1 MHAMTVHRA
10 VAALSLLTLYMLVL
24 PADAAPPQVTKIAVP
39 TLQRGATTTLII
51 EGTDLV
57 PSPRILLPMPI
68 VSQTV
73 KEGAAAN
80 KLQIE
85 VKLAADVAPGVYQ
98 MRIANDKGISGPIGI
113 EIDELPQQ
121 PFGPQVGPLPVV
133 LQGALGGSAT
143 LSTALV
149 GKKGQR
155 LVVEA
160 EARRI
165 GSAID
170 PVLKLLDPR
179 RVQITG
185 ARPSNALAGDAR
197 LTMVLPADGT
207 YTLELHDLQYKAGT
221 PNRFRLRIGDLQYAD
236 LPFPLAGQ
244 RGSKASFQLIGSMPE
259 TTRVETDLAA
269 APGGSFVRLPRA
281 PGVSGLSL
289 YILVSDIPEVVKVE
303 QPPGKLQEVT
313 VPVGING
320 RLGKP
325 KEEDRYRVTVQPG
338 AKLRF
343 DVLAER
349 AGSALDGVLILRNEA
364 GAQLARSDDQPG
376 TLDPGLEYVV
386 PQGVTALVA
395 AVSDVN
401 GRGGPQYVY
410 RLAITPVGAPDFSLA
425 LLDDRPHVPRSGAAL
440 VRVRATRTGY
450 AGPIKL
456 TLAGVPE
463 GVVVA
468 GDEIPAG
475 ATDTLLSFSAAEETK
490 LSQAVLRVIGEGT
503 DGNVALR
510 RVAILPE
517 TPLSRVHPW
526 LRGELAIAV
535 TEPGPIGIAWETPPE
550 KLPIGGNVSTKV
562 KWTRAAETKGTLR
575 LSLVTSQIVP
585 KGKDM
590 KDDMNR
596 ALRLETVPTVATDQ
610 TTADLKLLVPGDL
623 PPLPYDVAI
632 RAELMAADNKTVA
645 ATAVTASRR
654 LMAAK

>member
-1 MHAMTVHRA
+1 MV
-10 VAALSLLTLYMLVL
+10 TLRTE
-24 PADAAPPQVTKIAVP
+24 AAPPQMTKIAMP
-39 TLQRGATTTLII
+39 TLQSGASTTLVI

-57 PSPRILLPMPI
+57 PNPRILLPVPI

-85 VKLAADVAPGVYQ
+85 VKLAADVPPGVYQ
-98 MRIANDKGISGPIGI
+98 MRLANDKGISGPIGI
-113 EIDELPQQ
+113 EIDDLPQQ

-179 RVQITG
+179 RVQIAG

-207 YTLELHDLQYKAGT
+207 YALELHDLQYKAGT
-221 PNRFRLRIGDLQYAD
+221 PSRFRLRIGDLQYAD

-244 RGSKASFQLIGSMPE
+244 RGGKASFQLIGSLAE
-259 TTRVETDLAA
+259 TTRVEADLTAV
-269 APGGSFVRLPRA
+269 PGGSFVRLPRV
-281 PGVSGLSL
+281 PGVSGLSP

-303 QPPGKLQEVT
+303 QPPDKLQEVT

-325 KEEDRYRVTVQPG
+325 KEEDRYRVSVQPG

-376 TLDPGLEYVV
+376 TLDPGLEYTV
-386 PQGVTALVA
+386 PQGVSALVA

-410 RLAITPVGAPDFSLA
+410 RLAITALGAPDFSLA
-425 LLDDRPHVPRSGAAL
+425 LLDDRPHVPRNGAAL
-440 VRVRATRTGY
+440 VRVRATRTNYNG
-450 AGPIKL
+450 AIKL

-463 GVVVA
+463 GVVVT

-490 LSQAVLRVIGEGT
+490 LSQAVLQVVGEGT

-510 RVAILPE
+510 RVAVLPE
-517 TPLSRVHPW
+517 TLLSRSHPW
-526 LRGELAIAV
+526 LRGELAIAL
-535 TEPGPIGIAWETPPE
+535 TEPGPVGIAWETPPE
-550 KLPIGGNVSTKV
+550 NLPIGGNVSTKV
-562 KWTRAAETKGTLR
+562 KWTRAAEAKGTLR

-590 KDDMNR
+590 KDDVNR
-596 ALRLETVPTVATDQ
+596 ALRLEAVPTVTPEQ

-632 RAELMAADNKTVA
+632 RAELMAADNKTVT
-645 ATAVTASRR
+645 ATAVTPSRR

>member
-1 MHAMTVHRA
+1 MTIHRA
-10 VAALSLLTLYMLVL
+10 VAGVGLLALCMVVL

-39 TLQRGATTTLII
+39 TLQSGATTTLVID
-51 EGTDLV
+51 GTELT
-57 PSPRILLPMPI
+57 PNPRVLLPVPI
-68 VSQTV
+68 ASQTV

-85 VKLAADVAPGVYQ
+85 VKLAADVPPGIYQ
-98 MRIANDKGISGPIGI
+98 LRIANDKGISNPVGI

-121 PFGPQVGPLPVV
+121 VFGPQVAQLPVA

-143 LSTALV
+143 ISTALA

-155 LVVEA
+155 LVVDA

-179 RVQITG
+179 RVQIAG
-185 ARPSNALAGDAR
+185 ARGSNALAGDAR

-207 YTLELHDLQYKAGT
+207 YTIELHDLQYKAGT

-244 RGSKASFQLIGSMPE
+244 RGAKASFQLIGSLPE
-259 TTRVETDLAA
+259 TARVEADLTAI
-269 APGGSFVRLPRA
+269 PGGSIVRLPRI
-281 PGVSGLSL
+281 PGVSGASPN
-289 YILVSDIPEVVKVE
+289 ILVSDIPEVIKVE
-303 QPPGKLQEVT
+303 QPSGKLQEVT
-313 VPVGING
+313 MPVGING
-320 RLGKP
+320 RLSKP

-338 AKLRF
+338 SKLRF

-364 GAQLARSDDQPG
+364 GTQLARSDDQPG
-376 TLDPGLEYVV
+376 TLDPGLDYTV
-386 PQGVTALVA
+386 PDGVTALVA

-410 RLAITPVGAPDFSLA
+410 RLAITPVSAPDFSVA
-425 LLDDRPHVPRSGAAL
+425 LLDDRPHVPRTGAAL
-440 VRVRATRTGY
+440 VRVRATRTNYNG
-450 AGPIKL
+450 AIKL

-490 LSQAVLRVIGEGT
+490 LSQAVLQVVGEST
-503 DGNVALR
+503 EANVALR
-510 RVAILPE
+510 RVALLPE
-517 TPLSRVHPW
+517 TPLSRFQPW
-526 LRGELAIAV
+526 LRGELPVAV
-535 TEPGPIGIAWETPPE
+535 AEPGPIGIAWEMPPE
-550 KLPIGGNVSTKV
+550 NLPLGGNVSAKV
-562 KWTRAAETKGTLR
+562 KLARVAETKGTLR
-575 LSLVTSQIVP
+575 LSLLTSQIMP
-585 KGKDM
+585 KTKDM
-590 KDDMNR
+590 KDDVAK
-596 ALRLETVPTVATDQ
+596 ALRLEAVPTIAAEQ
-610 TTADLKLLVPGDL
+610 TMAELKLLVPGDL
-623 PPLPYDVAI
+623 PPLPYDVAVL
-632 RAELMAADNKTVA
+632 AELMAADNKTVT
-645 ATAVTASRR
+645 ATAVTPARR
-654 LMAAK
+654 LIAAR